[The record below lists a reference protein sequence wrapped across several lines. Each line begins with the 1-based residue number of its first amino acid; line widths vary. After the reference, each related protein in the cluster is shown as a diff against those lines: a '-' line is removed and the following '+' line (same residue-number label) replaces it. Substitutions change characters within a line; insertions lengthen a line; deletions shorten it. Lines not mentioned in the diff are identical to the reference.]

1 MTRTPRRRT
10 VRSPQTREEV
20 DSARFTAYMDHRRL
34 VGEGLI
40 RAAMRALAAN
50 EAASTVN
57 SILEDRY
64 NLGSVH
70 LDVAELSMFTG
81 NILRIEVASLL
92 AEHSEMTDVQQK
104 EFVERII
111 ARIVPKRDNVPGATT
126 TPMQRQ
132 TPVRIEDV
140 EHVIQREMRRSDI
153 RHSNRLEGE

>member
-1 MTRTPRRRT
+1 
-10 VRSPQTREEV
+10 
-20 DSARFTAYMDHRRL
+20 MDHRRL

-92 AEHSEMTDVQQK
+92 AESSSMTAVQQK
-104 EFVERII
+104 EFVERIV
-111 ARIVPKRDNVPGATT
+111 ARIVPKRDNVPGAT